1 MINAPYKDKQYSRPN
16 HQIDNMRLR
25 RWERELVNELL
36 DWEYGNNALLN
47 QIQNGLAEHQA
58 GQWGGLTFKDAHQN
72 QINQNT
78 DAIKK
83 LTATVE
89 ELIKNLKSA
98 EERIKH
104 LEKF

>member
-1 MINAPYKDKQYSRPN
+1 MG
-16 HQIDNMRLR
+16 IDNMRLR

-36 DWEYGNNALLN
+36 DWEYGNNEFLN
-47 QIQNGLAEHQA
+47 QVQNRLAQVGENMQ
-58 GQWGGLTFKDAHQN
+58 GSLTFTDAHQN

-89 ELIKNLKSA
+89 ELLKSRA
-98 EERIKH
+98 KQQGSQERRRKNQAFGRALIM
-104 LEKF
+104 LIT